1 MTVKWITPIYDRTYG
16 DVLSEDANI
25 ELDTHKG
32 CINYTDLNRIENNTQ
47 YVMEDMLERKI
58 IRVSPSLAIKTNW
71 TKNDIPTREHVYRII
86 ENVKR
91 LMEMSNPEVISSFD
105 NIYDSTQWSYSL
117 ANSIE
122 KNLLIMKNQPNLPIK
137 KWYLSVVNGIIKE
150 YNSSDAYV
158 SEDETVTIEAVPYG
172 EYAKYMEFI
181 SWTGLDYDLQY
192 VGNTTSKSTTFKM
205 VYHEDDNYKVVLTAN
220 FKTRIPRTLTLHDA
234 IIYDGDLKGKSVG
247 SFFAGDQILLLANIG
262 GSGKRFYEW
271 RGTSEALNNI
281 TGGTQPSTSY
291 LVMPDCN
298 VELTAIYINA
308 GKHSVTIDNNIQ
320 GWYDY
325 KENVS
330 LIAKSPGDRYSFA
343 YWSGD
348 TGYLESTTS
357 TSLTMP
363 DENIKLYS
371 HWNYQYSYN
380 TVNVINGTIDGSSKG
395 ENLKQSSS
403 HTIVAYSVQDGYEF
417 SHWSL
422 EGLGSF
428 DNDHLSTTTFYI
440 GDGNAI
446 ITANYKPTHTVTIEN
461 QNNNSEIITFKVK
474 EGYTYNINSNEVLTD
489 YMFDYWNKDGSK
501 FSSSN
506 DYYNITM
513 GTSDVTYTAVY
524 RNRNSYVLTVN
535 NGSGSGTYKERQYVT
550 INANSLEDGYKFS
563 SWSGNWY
570 SINDKYNSSTS
581 IVMPSQ
587 NCIITAN
594 YKPTHTLTV
603 NNGSGSGSYYEGQYF
618 LCYRNEAPSGYKF
631 SNWTNSNGD
640 IISYSNPYTGYMGT
654 SDITIN
660 ANYEL
665 IPYFTLTVQNGSGSG
680 TYIKYSSPTI
690 SMNPAPEGYKFL
702 QWEVIEGDDND
713 VYQPLAETTCI
724 RNLTHNV
731 TVKAIYYIPETNTPY
746 NLSIT
751 NETGTTTITQHYV
764 GDQVEIDADDAKSG
778 YKFHKWTGDTQ
789 YVNDIYSSKAIV
801 NIPAKNISLS
811 MSYILVGSEPKY
823 EVSIE
828 GGQLLAYTDDD
839 GTEHWDIDYEFKE
852 QSKVQIKANN
862 PPVGWKFV
870 QWQNSEGANEKS
882 ITTLNDITNPN
893 TYLTVQDF
901 KISIG
906 RQIIERTKYSI
917 TVNNGETSGTYH
929 ESDSVSIYFNLEDT
943 ENTHYKFTRWGGNDL
958 AYIKL
963 IDGNSFDIYKSGT
976 KDDPQIIRMPARN
989 ITITANYTTS
999 YALFIDSVIK
1009 GYYKKGETIKVS
1021 ATEIDGK
1028 TFMYWEGDTDY
1039 IDNKYNPNITVTM
1052 PSGSVNIIPK
1062 YHNSTDNNNI
1072 GYTLTDLSNND
1083 TIDIKDITIISGT
1096 IQDGFIIT
1104 DKNGNIYIVTGFT
1117 DTTCNV
1123 IKLTKTQGG
1132 TK

>member
-71 TKNDIPTREHVYRII
+71 AKNDIPTREHVYRII

-172 EYAKYMEFI
+172 EYAKYTEFI

-247 SFFAGDQILLLANIG
+247 SFFAGDQILLLANVG

-308 GKHSVTIDNNIQ
+308 GKHSVTIDNDIQ

-330 LIAKSPGDRYSFA
+330 LTAKSPGDRYSFA

-403 HTIVAYSVQDGYEF
+403 HTIVAYSAQDGYEF

-446 ITANYKPTHTVTIEN
+446 ITANYKPTHT
-461 QNNNSEIITFKVK
+461 
-474 EGYTYNINSNEVLTD
+474 
-489 YMFDYWNKDGSK
+489 
-501 FSSSN
+501 
-506 DYYNITM
+506 
-513 GTSDVTYTAVY
+513 
-524 RNRNSYVLTVN
+524 
-535 NGSGSGTYKERQYVT
+535 
-550 INANSLEDGYKFS
+550 
-563 SWSGNWY
+563 
-570 SINDKYNSSTS
+570 
-581 IVMPSQ
+581 
-587 NCIITAN
+587 
-594 YKPTHTLTV
+594 LTV

-618 LCYRNEAPSGYKF
+618 LCYRNKAPSGYEF
-631 SNWTNSNGD
+631 SNWTNSSGD

-660 ANYEL
+660 ANYKL

-801 NIPAKNISLS
+801 NMPAKNISLS

-823 EVSIE
+823 KVSIE

-839 GTEHWDIDYEFKE
+839 GTEHWDIDYKFKE

-976 KDDPQIIRMPARN
+976 KDDPQIIRMPTRN

-1009 GYYKKGETIKVS
+1009 DYYKKGETIKVS